1 MNDRETNDGAG
12 AYKWV
17 ALALLTVGYFMQQG
31 TRQIFNS
38 VLPQMKLEFTSVAAS
53 DWGTV
58 MTVFAAVFGVCVL
71 FAGVLGDLFSRKKTI
86 LVSVALFS
94 LAILASGFARPFGWL
109 SLVSYLVVVYS
120 VVFAVGQCLYP
131 SSANSILSQLHAR
144 TRSMAM
150 SVMQSALYVAVV
162 AVSLASGWL
171 AGLGTGAWRYPFWVF
186 GGFGLA
192 LFVVLALFLRDTK
205 PVPPAPGAAQ
215 KPSMAEAFKAFAVKP
230 SAWLLMVAFGFQVF
244 TNFGFT
250 VWTPV
255 YLRETFFADKAMAAT
270 EAGFWTMFHSVIWH
284 YAGCVVGIMAASR
297 FSDRLA
303 ATWKPARMATNV
315 VGLLAGAPCIY
326 LAYASDS
333 LALCAAG
340 LFLFGLAHGVYDSN
354 MFASLYDVIKPR
366 YRASSTGFMCCG
378 AFLVGAVAPK
388 LIGAMMDAG
397 VSVKN
402 CLASLSGAYFCGALT
417 VLVAI
422 VLFLKKDYE
431 QDGRA

>member
-58 MTVFAAVFGVCVL
+58 MTVFAAVYGVCVL

-86 LVSVALFS
+86 LISVALFS

-131 SSANSILSQLHAR
+131 SSANSILSQLHDK

-171 AGLGTGAWRYPFWVF
+171 AGLGQGAWRYPFWVF

-205 PVPPAPGAAQ
+205 PVPAAPGAVQ

-284 YAGCVVGIMAASR
+284 YAGCVIGIMLASR

-303 ATWKPARMATNV
+303 VHLPRLHLELAEPLRRRPLPLRPRARRLRLEHVRFALRRHQAALPRLLD
-315 VGLLAGAPCIY
+315 GLHVLRRVPRRRRRPEAHRRDDGCRHHGEELPRVPLRCLLLRRAHRACHDLP
-326 LAYASDS
+326 LPEE
-333 LALCAAG
+333 G
-340 LFLFGLAHGVYDSN
+340 L
-354 MFASLYDVIKPR
+354 
-366 YRASSTGFMCCG
+366 RAE
-378 AFLVGAVAPK
+378 L
-388 LIGAMMDAG
+388 
-397 VSVKN
+397 
-402 CLASLSGAYFCGALT
+402 
-417 VLVAI
+417 
-422 VLFLKKDYE
+422 
-431 QDGRA
+431 RR

>member
-1 MNDRETNDGAG
+1 MDDRETNDGAG

-53 DWGTV
+53 DWGAV
-58 MTVFAAVFGVCVL
+58 MTVFAAVYGVCVL

-94 LAILASGFARPFGWL
+94 LAILASGFARPLGWL
-109 SLVSYLVVVYS
+109 SLVSYLVAAYS

-131 SSANSILSQLHAR
+131 SSANSILSQLHEK

-171 AGLGTGAWRYPFWVF
+171 AGLGQGAWRYPFWVF

-205 PVPPAPGAAQ
+205 PVPPAPGAVQ

-230 SAWLLMVAFGFQVF
+230 SAWLLMAAFGFQVF

-284 YAGCVVGIMAASR
+284 YAGCVVGIMFASR

-303 ATWKPARMATNV
+303 ATWKPARLATNF

-326 LAYASDS
+326 LAYASNS

-397 VSVKN
+397 ITVKN
-402 CLASLSGAYFCGALT
+402 CLASLSAAYFCGALT
-417 VLVAI
+417 VLVTI

-431 QDGRA
+431 QS

>member
-58 MTVFAAVFGVCVL
+58 MTVFAAVYGICVL

-86 LVSVALFS
+86 LISVALFS

-109 SLVSYLVVVYS
+109 SLVSYLVAVYS

-131 SSANSILSQLHAR
+131 SSANSILSQLHDK

-171 AGLGTGAWRYPFWVF
+171 AGLGQGAWRYPFWVF

-205 PVPPAPGAAQ
+205 PVPHASGAVQ

-255 YLRETFFADKAMAAT
+255 SLRETFFADKAMAAT

-284 YAGCVVGIMAASR
+284 YAGCVIGIMFASR

-303 ATWKPARMATNV
+303 ATWKPARLATNF

-326 LAYASDS
+326 LAYASNS

-397 VSVKN
+397 ITVKN

-417 VLVAI
+417 VLVTI
-422 VLFLKKDYE
+422 SLFLKKDYE
-431 QDGRA
+431 QN

>member
-58 MTVFAAVFGVCVL
+58 MTVFAAVYGVCVL
-71 FAGVLGDLFSRKKTI
+71 FAGVLGELFSRKKTI

-109 SLVSYLVVVYS
+109 SLVCSLVVVYS

>member
-1 MNDRETNDGAG
+1 MNEERRDN
-12 AYKWV
+12 YKWV

-38 VLPQMKLEFTSVAAS
+38 VLPQMKLEFSSVAAS

-58 MTVFAAVFGVCVL
+58 MTVFAAVYGFSVM

-86 LVSVALFS
+86 LISVMMFSVA
-94 LAILASGFARPFGWL
+94 ILVSGFARPFGWL
-109 SLVSYLVVVYS
+109 SLVSYLVVAYS

-131 SSANSILSQLHAR
+131 SSASSILSQLHEK

-150 SVMQSALYVAVV
+150 SIMQSALYVAVV

-171 AGLGTGAWRYPFWVF
+171 AGLGQGAWRYPFWVF
-186 GGFGLA
+186 GGLGIV
-192 LFVVLALFLRDTK
+192 LFMVLLFCLRDTQSL
-205 PVPPAPGAAQ
+205 PPAPGAVA
-215 KPSMAEAFKAFAVKP
+215 KPSMAEAFKAFIVKP
-230 SAWLLMVAFGFQVF
+230 SAWLLMAAFGFQVF

-255 YLRETFFADKAMAAT
+255 YIRETFFSNANIPST

-284 YAGCVVGIMAASR
+284 YAGCVIGIMIASR
-297 FSDRLA
+297 ISDKLA
-303 ATWKPARMATNV
+303 ATWKPARMATNF

-326 LAYASDS
+326 LAYASNS
-333 LALCAAG
+333 LTLCATG

-354 MFASLYDVIKPR
+354 MFAALYDVIKPR

-397 VSVKN
+397 ITVKN
-402 CLASLSGAYFCGALT
+402 CLASLSGAYFGGAVV
-417 VLVAI
+417 VLI
-422 VLFLKKDYE
+422 TICLFLKRDYE
-431 QDGRA
+431 K

>member
-58 MTVFAAVFGVCVL
+58 MTVFAAVYGVCVL

-86 LVSVALFS
+86 LISVALFS

>member
-58 MTVFAAVFGVCVL
+58 MTVFAAVYGVCVL

-86 LVSVALFS
+86 LISVALFS

-131 SSANSILSQLHAR
+131 SSANSILSQLHDK

-171 AGLGTGAWRYPFWVF
+171 AGLGQGAWRYPFWVF

-205 PVPPAPGAAQ
+205 PVPAAPGAVQ

-255 YLRETFFADKAMAAT
+255 YLRETFFADKTMAAT

-284 YAGCVVGIMAASR
+284 YAGCVIGIMLASR

-303 ATWKPARMATNV
+303 ATWKPARLATNF

-326 LAYASDS
+326 LAYTSNS
-333 LALCAAG
+333 LNLCAAG

-397 VSVKN
+397 ITVKN

-417 VLVAI
+417 VLVTI
-422 VLFLKKDYE
+422 CLFLKKDYE
-431 QDGRA
+431 QS

>member
-58 MTVFAAVFGVCVL
+58 MTVFAAVYGICVL

-86 LVSVALFS
+86 LISVALFS

-109 SLVSYLVVVYS
+109 SLVSYLVAVYS

-131 SSANSILSQLHAR
+131 SSANSILSQLHDK

-171 AGLGTGAWRYPFWVF
+171 AGLGQGAWRYPFWVF

-205 PVPPAPGAAQ
+205 PVPHASGAVQ

-284 YAGCVVGIMAASR
+284 YAGCVIGIMFASR

-303 ATWKPARMATNV
+303 ATWKPARLATNF

-326 LAYASDS
+326 LAYASNS

-397 VSVKN
+397 ITVKN

-417 VLVAI
+417 VLVTI
-422 VLFLKKDYE
+422 SLFLKKDYE
-431 QDGRA
+431 QN

>member
-58 MTVFAAVFGVCVL
+58 MTVFAAVYGVCVL

-86 LVSVALFS
+86 LISVALFS

-120 VVFAVGQCLYP
+120 IVFAVGQCLYP
-131 SSANSILSQLHAR
+131 SSANSILSQLHDK

-171 AGLGTGAWRYPFWVF
+171 AGLGQGAWRYPFWVF

-205 PVPPAPGAAQ
+205 PVPTAPGAVQ

-284 YAGCVVGIMAASR
+284 YAGCVIGIMLASR

-303 ATWKPARMATNV
+303 ATWKPARLATNF

-326 LAYASDS
+326 LAYTSNA
-333 LALCAAG
+333 LNLCATG

-397 VSVKN
+397 ITVKN

-417 VLVAI
+417 VLVTI
-422 VLFLKKDYE
+422 CLFLKKDYE
-431 QDGRA
+431 QS

>member
-58 MTVFAAVFGVCVL
+58 MTVFAAVYGICVL

-86 LVSVALFS
+86 LFSVALFS

-109 SLVSYLVVVYS
+109 SLVSYLVAVYS

-131 SSANSILSQLHAR
+131 SSANSILSQLHDK

-171 AGLGTGAWRYPFWVF
+171 AGLGQGAWRYPFWVF

-192 LFVVLALFLRDTK
+192 LFVVLVLFLRDTK
-205 PVPPAPGAAQ
+205 PVPHASGAVQ

-284 YAGCVVGIMAASR
+284 YAGCVIGIMFASR

-303 ATWKPARMATNV
+303 ATWKPARLATNF

-326 LAYASDS
+326 LAYASNS

-397 VSVKN
+397 VTVKN

-417 VLVAI
+417 VLVTI
-422 VLFLKKDYE
+422 SLFLKKDYE
-431 QDGRA
+431 QN

>member
-17 ALALLTVGYFMQQG
+17 ALALDGGL
-31 TRQIFNS
+31 
-38 VLPQMKLEFTSVAAS
+38 LHAA
-53 DWGTV
+53 GH
-58 MTVFAAVFGVCVL
+58 AADLQLGAAADEARIHVRRGKRLGHRHDGVRRRVRRL
-71 FAGVLGDLFSRKKTI
+71 RALRGRAGDLFSRKKTI
-86 LVSVALFS
+86 LISVALFS

-131 SSANSILSQLHAR
+131 SSANSIPSQLHDK

-171 AGLGTGAWRYPFWVF
+171 AGLGQGAWRYPFWVF

-205 PVPPAPGAAQ
+205 PVPAAPGAVQ

-284 YAGCVVGIMAASR
+284 YAGCVIGIMLASR

-303 ATWKPARMATNV
+303 ATWKPARLATNF
-315 VGLLAGAPCIY
+315 VGLAGAPCIY
-326 LAYASDS
+326 LAYTSNS
-333 LALCAAG
+333 LNLCAAG

-397 VSVKN
+397 ITVKN

-417 VLVAI
+417 VLVTI
-422 VLFLKKDYE
+422 CLFPKKDYE
-431 QDGRA
+431 QS

>member
-1 MNDRETNDGAG
+1 MQDEKNTGS
-12 AYKWV
+12 YKWV

-38 VLPQMKLEFTSVAAS
+38 VLPQMKTEFTSVAAS

-58 MTVFAAVFGVCVL
+58 MTVFAAVYGLCVL

-86 LVSVALFS
+86 LISVSLFS

-109 SLVSYLVVVYS
+109 SLVSYLVAVYS
-120 VVFAVGQCLYP
+120 VVFAAGQCLYP
-131 SSANSILSQLHAR
+131 SSANSILSQLHDK

-150 SVMQSALYVAVV
+150 SIMQSALYVAVV

-171 AGLGTGAWRYPFWVF
+171 AGLGRGAWRYPFWVF
-186 GGFGLA
+186 GGFGVA
-192 LFVVLALFLRDTK
+192 LFFVLLVFLRDTK
-205 PVPPAPGAAQ
+205 PLPSASGADA
-215 KPSMAEAFKAFAVKP
+215 KPSMLEAFKAFAVKP

-255 YLRETFFADKAMAAT
+255 YLRDTFFSHANMAPT
-270 EAGFWTMFHSVIWH
+270 EVGFWTMFHSVIWH
-284 YAGCVVGIMAASR
+284 YAGCVIGILFASR
-297 FSDRLA
+297 VSDKLA
-303 ATWKPARMATNV
+303 AKWRPARMATNV
-315 VGLLAGAPCIY
+315 VGLLAGAPCIF
-326 LAYASDS
+326 LAYYTNS

-354 MFASLYDVIKPR
+354 MFAALYDVIKPR

-388 LIGAMMDAG
+388 LIGVMMDSG

-402 CLASLSGAYFCGALT
+402 CLTGLSIAYLAGAVT
-417 VLVAI
+417 VLVT
-422 VLFLKKDYE
+422 VLLFLRRDYE
-431 QDGRA
+431 K

>member
-12 AYKWV
+12 AYKWA

-58 MTVFAAVFGVCVL
+58 MTVFAAVYGVCVL

>member
-58 MTVFAAVFGVCVL
+58 MTVFAAVYGVCVL

-86 LVSVALFS
+86 LISVALFS

-131 SSANSILSQLHAR
+131 SSANSILSQLHDK

-171 AGLGTGAWRYPFWVF
+171 AGLGQGAWRYPFWVF

-205 PVPPAPGAAQ
+205 PVPVAPGAVQ

-284 YAGCVVGIMAASR
+284 YAGCVIGIMLASR

-303 ATWKPARMATNV
+303 ATWKPARLATNF

-326 LAYASDS
+326 LAYTSNS
-333 LALCAAG
+333 LNLCAAG

-397 VSVKN
+397 ITVKN

-417 VLVAI
+417 VLVTI
-422 VLFLKKDYE
+422 CLFLKKDYE
-431 QDGRA
+431 QS

>member
-1 MNDRETNDGAG
+1 MNDRETNDGVG

-58 MTVFAAVFGVCVL
+58 MTVFAAVYGICVL

-86 LVSVALFS
+86 LISVALFS

-109 SLVSYLVVVYS
+109 SLVSYLVAVYS

-131 SSANSILSQLHAR
+131 SSANSILSQLHDK

-171 AGLGTGAWRYPFWVF
+171 AGLGQGAWRYPFWVF

-192 LFVVLALFLRDTK
+192 LFVILALFLRDTK
-205 PVPPAPGAAQ
+205 PVPHASGAVQ

-284 YAGCVVGIMAASR
+284 YAGCVIGIMFASR

-303 ATWKPARMATNV
+303 ATWKPARLATNF

-326 LAYASDS
+326 LAYASNS

-397 VSVKN
+397 ITVKN

-417 VLVAI
+417 VLVTI
-422 VLFLKKDYE
+422 ILFLKKDYE
-431 QDGRA
+431 QN

>member
-58 MTVFAAVFGVCVL
+58 MTVFAAVYGICVL

-109 SLVSYLVVVYS
+109 SLVSYLVAVYS

-131 SSANSILSQLHAR
+131 SSANSILSQLHDK

-171 AGLGTGAWRYPFWVF
+171 AGLGQGAWRYPFWVF
-186 GGFGLA
+186 GGFGLV

-205 PVPPAPGAAQ
+205 PVPHASGAVQ

-284 YAGCVVGIMAASR
+284 YAGCVIGIMVASR

-303 ATWKPARMATNV
+303 ATWKPARLATNF

-326 LAYASDS
+326 LAYASNS
-333 LALCAAG
+333 LTLCAAG

-397 VSVKN
+397 ITVKN

-417 VLVAI
+417 VLVTI
-422 VLFLKKDYE
+422 CLFLKKDYE
-431 QDGRA
+431 QN

>member
-58 MTVFAAVFGVCVL
+58 MTVFAAVYGVCVL

-354 MFASLYDVIKPR
+354 MFASLYDVINPR

>member
-58 MTVFAAVFGVCVL
+58 MTVFAAVYGICVL

-109 SLVSYLVVVYS
+109 SLVSYLVAVYS

-131 SSANSILSQLHAR
+131 SSANSILSQLHDK

-171 AGLGTGAWRYPFWVF
+171 AGLGQGAWRYPFWVF

-205 PVPPAPGAAQ
+205 PVPHASGAVQ

-284 YAGCVVGIMAASR
+284 YAGCVIGIMFASR

-303 ATWKPARMATNV
+303 ATWKPARLATNF

-326 LAYASDS
+326 LAYASNS

-397 VSVKN
+397 VTVKN

-417 VLVAI
+417 VLVTI
-422 VLFLKKDYE
+422 ILFLKKDYE
-431 QDGRA
+431 QN

>member
-58 MTVFAAVFGVCVL
+58 MTVFAAVYGVCVL

-86 LVSVALFS
+86 LISVALFS

-131 SSANSILSQLHAR
+131 SSANSILSQLHDK

-171 AGLGTGAWRYPFWVF
+171 AGLGQGAWRYPFWVF

-192 LFVVLALFLRDTK
+192 LFVVFALFLRDTK
-205 PVPPAPGAAQ
+205 PVPAAPGAVQ

-284 YAGCVVGIMAASR
+284 YAGCVIGIMLASR

-303 ATWKPARMATNV
+303 ATWKPARLATNF

-326 LAYASDS
+326 LAYTSNS
-333 LALCAAG
+333 LNLCAAG

-397 VSVKN
+397 ITVKN

-417 VLVAI
+417 VLATI
-422 VLFLKKDYE
+422 CLFLKKDYE
-431 QDGRA
+431 QS

>member
-58 MTVFAAVFGVCVL
+58 MTVFAAVYGICVL

-86 LVSVALFS
+86 LISVALFS

-109 SLVSYLVVVYS
+109 SLVSYLVAVYS

-131 SSANSILSQLHAR
+131 SSANSILSQLHDK

-171 AGLGTGAWRYPFWVF
+171 AGLGQGAWCYPFWVF

-205 PVPPAPGAAQ
+205 PVPHASGAVQ

-284 YAGCVVGIMAASR
+284 YAGCVIGIMFASR

-303 ATWKPARMATNV
+303 ATWKPARLATNF

-326 LAYASDS
+326 LAYASNS

-397 VSVKN
+397 ITVKN

-417 VLVAI
+417 VLVTI
-422 VLFLKKDYE
+422 ILFLKKDYE
-431 QDGRA
+431 QN

>member
-58 MTVFAAVFGVCVL
+58 MTVFAAVYGVCVL

-86 LVSVALFS
+86 LISVALFS

-205 PVPPAPGAAQ
+205 PVPPAPGAVQ

>member
-58 MTVFAAVFGVCVL
+58 MTVFAAVYGVCVL

>member
-1 MNDRETNDGAG
+1 MNDRETNDGVG

-58 MTVFAAVFGVCVL
+58 MTVFAAVYGVCVL

-109 SLVSYLVVVYS
+109 SLVSYLVAVYS

-131 SSANSILSQLHAR
+131 SSANSILSQLHDK

-171 AGLGTGAWRYPFWVF
+171 AGLGQGAWRYPFWVF

-205 PVPPAPGAAQ
+205 PVPHASGAVQ

-255 YLRETFFADKAMAAT
+255 YLRETFFADKAMPAT

-284 YAGCVVGIMAASR
+284 YAGCVIGIMVASR

-303 ATWKPARMATNV
+303 ATWKPARLATNF

-326 LAYASDS
+326 LAYASNS

-397 VSVKN
+397 ITVKN

-417 VLVAI
+417 VLVTI
-422 VLFLKKDYE
+422 CLFLKKDYE
-431 QDGRA
+431 QN